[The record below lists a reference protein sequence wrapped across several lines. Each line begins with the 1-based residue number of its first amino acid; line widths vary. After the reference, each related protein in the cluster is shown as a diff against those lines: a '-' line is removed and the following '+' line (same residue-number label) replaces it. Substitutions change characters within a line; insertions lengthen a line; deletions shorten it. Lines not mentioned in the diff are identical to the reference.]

1 VSDAR
6 TSSTSQLGWGT
17 FVIIAFIVMAFSG
30 GRDAK
35 RLRKSVDELSAKVD
49 RLERKIDGLAKA
61 AAPQAPA
68 VPAEGPQR

>member
-1 VSDAR
+1 VSDAQAN
-6 TSSTSQLGWGT
+6 STRQLGLGT

>member
-1 VSDAR
+1 MSDAQAN
-6 TSSTSQLGWGT
+6 STRQLGLGT
-17 FVIIAFIVMAFSG
+17 FVIIALIVMAFSG

-35 RLRKSVDELSAKVD
+35 RLRKSVDELGAKVD

-61 AAPQAPA
+61 AAPQAAA